1 MALQHVCYHDNVP
14 LLMIPFGGG
23 GVQTCLTT
31 TTKKFLVRTV
41 HEKGHPS
48 GSLPRPEAF
57 DRGATSLFSRSFSGP
72 GTAMFICAPSAN
84 TTALAPAQA
93 RRPIPTSHDNTWEG
107 QITQEPPSEAAFR
120 TLNRPS
126 VCSCGCMKCEALMCP
141 QNAHTQERLLEDRN
155 PGQKQMQVST
165 EHLKALPRESSRTR
179 KSRPKPK
186 GTNSLS
192 MPQCHPSP
200 SRQVAF
206 KVVGPPGQLSRIGFH
221 H

>member
-1 MALQHVCYHDNVP
+1 
-14 LLMIPFGGG
+14 
-23 GVQTCLTT
+23 
-31 TTKKFLVRTV
+31 
-41 HEKGHPS
+41 
-48 GSLPRPEAF
+48 
-57 DRGATSLFSRSFSGP
+57 
-72 GTAMFICAPSAN
+72 MFICARSVN
-84 TTALAPAQA
+84 TTASAPARA
-93 RRPIPTSHDNTWEG
+93 RRPIPTSHDNTREC

-120 TLNRPS
+120 KLNRPS
-126 VCSCGCMKCEALMCP
+126 DCSCGCMKCEALMCP

-192 MPQCHPSP
+192 TPQCHPSP
-200 SRQVAF
+200 LCQVAF
-206 KVVGPPGQLSRIGFH
+206 KVLDLPGQLSRMAFH